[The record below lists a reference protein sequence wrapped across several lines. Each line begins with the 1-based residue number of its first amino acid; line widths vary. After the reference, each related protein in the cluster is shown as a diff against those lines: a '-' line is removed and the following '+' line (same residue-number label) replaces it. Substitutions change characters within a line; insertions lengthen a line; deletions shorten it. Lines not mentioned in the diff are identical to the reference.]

1 MRVMCFGDSNTFGT
15 PPHGA
20 DPVAR
25 YDAVDRWPRVM
36 GQALGCEVIEEGLP
50 GRTTDLSDPTLPEI
64 GGAGMDGAAYLPA
77 ALASHLPL
85 DWVVILL
92 GTNDLKSMYARTPLR
107 VAIGAATL
115 VDIAQSIGGGV
126 GTPYSSPRVLL
137 LAPPP
142 LGRMSHFSEM
152 FVGGQEKARAL
163 PGLYAAMAAA
173 AGCAFLDCGTV
184 IATDGF
190 DGLHW
195 TATTQR
201 RLGAAVAERL
211 LKFRDDG
218 EVARTSRDLGS

>member
-1 MRVMCFGDSNTFGT
+1 MRIMCFGDSNTFGT

-20 DPVAR
+20 DPVPR
-25 YDAVDRWPRVM
+25 YDAADRWPRVM
-36 GQALGCEVIEEGLP
+36 AEALGCEVVEEGLP
-50 GRTTDLSDPTLPEI
+50 GRTTDVADPTHPALT
-64 GGAGMDGAAYLPA
+64 GAGMDGAAYLPA

-92 GTNDLKSMYARTPLR
+92 GTNDLKTMYARTPLR
-107 VAIGAATL
+107 IALGAAKL
-115 VDIAQSIGGGV
+115 VEIAQSIGGGV

-137 LAPPP
+137 LGPPA

-152 FVGGQEKARAL
+152 FVGAQEKARAL

-184 IATDGF
+184 IESDGY

-195 TATTQR
+195 TAATQR
-201 RLGAAVAERL
+201 RLGAAVAARL
-211 LKFRDDG
+211 PD
-218 EVARTSRDLGS
+218 